1 MRRPNHKVI
10 VTTNKHISVNPSVVL
25 SERERAQKQTH
36 NKPWGE
42 TVKTPQGKLTHY
54 HSMAHICSLSK
65 SITKTKRKPSFLSS
79 LISACNH

>member
-42 TVKTPQGKLTHY
+42 TVKTPQGKQL
-54 HSMAHICSLSK
+54 
-65 SITKTKRKPSFLSS
+65 PDS
-79 LISACNH
+79 LITTLWHTFALSVNP